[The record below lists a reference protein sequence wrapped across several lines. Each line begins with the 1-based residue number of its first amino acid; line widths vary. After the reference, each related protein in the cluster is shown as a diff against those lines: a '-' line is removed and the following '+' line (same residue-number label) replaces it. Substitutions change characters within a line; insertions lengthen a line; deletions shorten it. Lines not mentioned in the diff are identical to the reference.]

1 VLKPRPVHK
10 THAKLF
16 QRPAALTAISVQVL
30 FCLLSAAPTHAQSQ
44 PSPTPTPKP
53 EYEIVSIKPTDP
65 NNRVGRS
72 GLLYTP
78 DGFTAKNVGG
88 WALLRAAYEVENY
101 QISGAPKW
109 FDTEH
114 FDIEAKMTPALADE
128 IQKLGLQK
136 SQPLRQQMMQALL
149 ADRFNLTAHR
159 ETKDVPI
166 YSLVIARSGSKL
178 QEPKPGETYD
188 HGIKSPEG
196 QPYKDAIFFSGRAGT
211 ITMSAQA
218 ASMTSLAGVL
228 SGQLNRP
235 VVDKTGLA
243 GFYDFSFPFAPEEV
257 QSAAVP
263 SSGVPAPAAPESN
276 LPTLMVAIE
285 EHLGLKLESGKGPAP
300 IIVIDR
306 IEKPSG
312 N

>member
-1 VLKPRPVHK
+1 MP
-10 THAKLF
+10 KLF
-16 QRPAALTAISVQVL
+16 KARSRIVLNPPALPGLVVAI
-30 FCLLSAAPTHAQSQ
+30 FFALLSTLPIHAQSQ

-53 EYEIVSIKPTDP
+53 ECEIVSIKPTDP

-88 WALLRAAYEVENY
+88 WALLHAAYEVENY
-101 QISGAPKW
+101 QVSGAPKW

-114 FDIEAKMTPALADE
+114 YDIEAKMTPALADE

-149 ADRFNLTAHR
+149 ADRFNFTAHH

-166 YSLVIARSGSKL
+166 YSMLIAKNGSKL
-178 QEPKPGETYD
+178 QEPKPDETYD
-188 HGIKSPEG
+188 HGLKSPEG
-196 QPYKDAIFFSGRAGT
+196 QPYKDAIFFSGRGGT
-211 ITMSAQA
+211 LTMSAQA
-218 ASMTSLAGVL
+218 ASMTSLASVL

-235 VVDKTGLA
+235 VIDKTGLT
-243 GFYDFSFPFAPEEV
+243 GFYDFSFPFAPEEI
-257 QSAAVP
+257 QSASVP
-263 SSGVPAPAAPESN
+263 SAGPTPAAPESN